1 MKRDI
6 FEKDG
11 SHKKG
16 YSEEEDE
23 IIEEED
29 NKTERHLA
37 ECLDCFNEQERLLV
51 GNLVST
57 SLPSNS
63 TTKNASTTIVKS
75 NNTTNSLNSNSS
87 SNVNTIT
94 NNTSIQKE
102 NTNAHIKPG
111 DVIIKSPNQIIYFSL
126 NEILLFASVI
136 SATDAV
142 AALAFVNEQN
152 DPKLFPILFGEG
164 VVNDAVC
171 IVLYQIIK
179 GFLDSGA
186 GKQT

>member
-1 MKRDI
+1 MKKDI

-11 SHKKG
+11 TYKKG
-16 YSEEEDE
+16 YKEEEEDE
-23 IIEEED
+23 VILDVNITRIL
-29 NKTERHLA
+29 TE
-37 ECLDCFNEQERLLV
+37 CSNCTDEQTRLLQ
-51 GNLVST
+51 GT
-57 SLPSNS
+57 SVKPANS
-63 TTKNASTTIVKS
+63 TTKNITQSTVITL
-75 NNTTNSLNSNSS
+75 NNTTNTSKNSNVTVNKTVVSNS
-87 SNVNTIT
+87 NNKNATNVN
-94 NNTSIQKE
+94 E
-102 NTNAHIKPG
+102 NSG
-111 DVIIKSPNQIIYFSL
+111 DVIVRHPSEIIYFSL

-186 GKQT
+186 GKKNQIFL